1 MKLPDI
7 PRRGAIV
14 LALTATAAIA
24 GCGYGTP
31 AKLSSAQEQAR
42 VRLIQSH
49 TKLTD
54 RQLAK
59 ICPGLYPRDFL
70 TNTKKYPLTSKDKDK
85 KQPQIT
91 AADRAQAQAA
101 GCDVQPA

>member
-1 MKLPDI
+1 MALA
-7 PRRGAIV
+7 GA
-14 LALTATAAIA
+14 AAIG

-31 AKLSSAQEQAR
+31 AKLTAAQEQAR
-42 VRLIQSH
+42 IRLIEARTS
-49 TKLTD
+49 LTD

-85 KQPQIT
+85 KQPRIT
-91 AADRAQAQAA
+91 AADRAQAKAA
-101 GCDVQPA
+101 GCDVRPA

>member
-1 MKLPDI
+1 M
-7 PRRGAIV
+7 AV
-14 LALTATAAIA
+14 LG

-31 AKLSSAQEQAR
+31 AKLTPAQQQAR
-42 VRLIQSH
+42 LRLIQSH
-49 TKLTD
+49 TSLTD

-85 KQPQIT
+85 RQPKVT

-101 GCDVQPA
+101 GCDVRPA